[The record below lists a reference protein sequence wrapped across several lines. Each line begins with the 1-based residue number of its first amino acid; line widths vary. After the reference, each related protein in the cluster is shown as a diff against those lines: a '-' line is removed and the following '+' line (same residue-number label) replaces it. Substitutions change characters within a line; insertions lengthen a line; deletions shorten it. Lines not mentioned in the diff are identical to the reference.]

1 MYTPAPFAEN
11 RAELLDELIRQHPLA
26 TLVAAGLNGMEAT
39 HVPMHLT
46 RDPSG
51 TARLRCH
58 LARANPLTSLLTE
71 SPTVL
76 AIFQGEQHYVSPSWY
91 PAKQE
96 HGRVVPTWNYV
107 AVHVRGRATLFDAE
121 HLLTHLNELTHHN
134 EAAMGLDWQVSD
146 APADFI
152 TALAK
157 TIVGVEIEVASM
169 EGKWKLSQNRSAADR
184 EGVISGLRELR
195 RPDADQTADAMARRE
210 GESRS

>member
-11 RAELLDELIRQHPLA
+11 RTELLDDLIHQHPLA
-26 TLVAAGLNGMEAT
+26 TLIAAGPDGLEAT

-46 RDPSG
+46 RDAAG

-58 LARANPLTSLLTE
+58 LARANPLTSLVVE
-71 SPTVL
+71 SPNVL
-76 AIFQGEQHYVSPSWY
+76 AIFQGEQHYISPNWY
-91 PAKQE
+91 PSKQE

-107 AVHVRGRATLFDAE
+107 AVHARGRATLFDAE
-121 HLLTHLNELTHHN
+121 HLLAHLSELTHHN

-157 TIVGVEIEVASM
+157 TIIGVEIEVESM
-169 EGKWKLSQNRSAADR
+169 EGKWKLSQNRSSADRNGVITGLRESHRPAADR
-184 EGVISGLRELR
+184 MAE
-195 RPDADQTADAMARRE
+195 AMAERDRH
-210 GESRS
+210 GH